1 MFCYFYVKGAFSPII
16 LCVATRSV
24 KENPPIVFLDFPALL
39 SSGGKGLTGARTLSS
54 HRIVWLVETHP
65 NANPLNRSVLVASKS
80 SYPYDLVAALVRSS
94 AFYKRSPLKSSA
106 DES

>member
-39 SSGGKGLTGARTLSS
+39 GSGRKGLTGARTLY
-54 HRIVWLVETHP
+54 
-65 NANPLNRSVLVASKS
+65 N
-80 SYPYDLVAALVRSS
+80 
-94 AFYKRSPLKSSA
+94 
-106 DES
+106 